1 MSEILILT
9 ALASVAGIIWGF
21 RKPAGYCRMST
32 AERQGFSNRLSSGL
46 INGVVLGGI
55 VFVITKIVLG

>member
-9 ALASVAGIIWGF
+9 AAAFVVGVAWGF
-21 RKPAGYCRMST
+21 RKPAGYCRLSSVQQ
-32 AERQGFSNRLSSGL
+32 QGFSNRLSSGF

-55 VFVITKIVLG
+55 VFVITMIVFG